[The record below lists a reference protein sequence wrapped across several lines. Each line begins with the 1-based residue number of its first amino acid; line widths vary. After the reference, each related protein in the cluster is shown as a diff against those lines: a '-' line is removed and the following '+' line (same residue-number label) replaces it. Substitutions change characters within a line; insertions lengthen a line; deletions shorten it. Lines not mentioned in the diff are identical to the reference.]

1 MIPRC
6 AVSSGHSHPSR
17 SYFFSPL
24 DPLPPPGFPTKKL
37 SRNLSLSDNNHPNH
51 NQQQIHFEPSSSAAA
66 APITANNL
74 TYSSFVE
81 PITVLKNNISNN
93 ELQSSASIPPY
104 YQPRT
109 WSLPSLLPTG
119 LDPYTLKYQ
128 RDKLI
133 ETRIKWRLNE
143 LESFTANLPDHSTSD
158 PQDRST
164 STHQDHPTSSSSSSS
179 TTTNPQTNQKL
190 KALIEIKSLR
200 LLQKQKELRE
210 EMITGINQA
219 TKLNLVVDR
228 AAHRRPKKLFLRDA
242 RQTEQIERRQKLDR
256 EQKLKQKHL
265 DHISSIQS
273 HSIKFKSAHLE
284 SKELL
289 SRFGKSVIKFHVE
302 AEKEEQRRIERL
314 SKERLKALKADDEE
328 AYLKL
333 IDTAKDTRIT
343 HLLRQTDQYLENLSH
358 AVLQQQNDAVH
369 RDGQIHVEQ
378 DQTGATIDESAFG
391 AAPVFDD
398 DRAAANQAATAEGGK
413 ADYYNVAHRIK
424 EEVTKQS
431 SLLTGGQLK
440 EYQIKGLQWMVS
452 LYNNRLNGILADEM
466 GLGKTIQTISLITW
480 LMENKKQPG
489 PYLVIVPLSTLPN
502 WTLEFEKW
510 APTVKVVVYKGSPN
524 VRKQLQLQIRQGQF
538 EVLLT
543 TYEYIIKDR
552 PMLCKIKWVH
562 MIIDEGHRMKNSQSK
577 LSLTLTTHYQSRYR
591 LILTGTPLQ
600 NNLPELWALLNFVL
614 PKVFNSVK
622 SFDEWFN
629 TLFANTG
636 GQDKIE
642 LNEEE
647 AILVIRRLHKVLR
660 PFLLRRLKK
669 DVESELP
676 DKVERVIKC
685 KMSGLQLKLTNQM
698 KVHKMI
704 WTDVDNATNTAKG
717 SSGTGGVMRG
727 LQNVIMQ
734 LKKICNHPFTFEEVE
749 RTINGPHKP
758 TNDTLWRAAG
768 KFELLDR
775 VLPKLF
781 RTGHRVLMFFQ
792 MTQVMD
798 IFQDYCAYRG
808 IKNLRLDGMTK
819 PEERAELLKTF
830 NHPECGINLF
840 ILSTRAGGLGLNLQ
854 TADTVI
860 IFDSDWN
867 PHQDLQAQDRAHR
880 IGQKKEVRVLR
891 LITSKSVEEHI
902 MSKAQFKLD
911 MDKKVI
917 QAGRFDHKSSAEER
931 EMFLRELLEDED
943 NEEEGDNEL
952 GDEELNEMLKR
963 SDEEFEIFTEMDR
976 ERTAEALQQWA
987 TTAEGQAGKPL
998 PERLMTVE
1006 ELPTVYSKDIAPIVF
1021 DPNAA
1026 EEEEEGGGR
1035 KARNRNAV
1043 HYDDGLTEEQFL
1055 EAVENEED
1063 LTEVIAKKRGR
1074 RAIRQANK
1082 MKKRGGNE
1090 SGEEEG
1096 EEDEE
1101 EEDEEDDDFVGN
1113 GRGNGR
1119 SSKLSRANSSTN
1131 QFSHSPEPNRKRKRI
1146 LGGSQVGIDDSVD
1159 GDSER
1164 GVRKPLSNKKR
1175 KNAHGNGGEEDAVLN
1190 SLRKVMREC
1199 YDALM
1204 KPIAPESGERRINL
1218 FMDLVNRKQFVDYY
1232 QIIKKPISMKQ
1243 INKNMTSKYKSL
1255 KQFKDDVY
1263 LMFDNARIYNETES
1277 YVYVQ
1282 ADELQDYFDHVF
1294 QCLVDENGKPREV
1307 PLPQRPPNP
1316 ERNSDDSS
1324 SGSESNHEDQNIQPS
1339 PHQQPP
1345 PQYQQPQQQPLQPQ
1359 QQQPL
1364 QQPQQ
1369 QHPQLHQHQQ
1379 FQQQH
1384 LQQQQ
1389 YQQQFQQHYHQQPY

>member
-1 MIPRC
+1 MSTNNNQPTNGYHQHQIP
-6 AVSSGHSHPSR
+6 STNPITI
-17 SYFFSPL
+17 
-24 DPLPPPGFPTKKL
+24 DPNQFNQIKNQILATKKL

-51 NQQQIHFEPSSSAAA
+51 NQQQIHFEPPSSSAA

-158 PQDRST
+158 PQDRFT

-179 TTTNPQTNQKL
+179 TTTNIPQTNQKL

-629 TLFANTG
+629 TPFANTG

-1263 LMFDNARIYNETES
+1263 LMFDNARIYNGMLFKQTHSRMTCKSNDQQTDVFLIETES

-1294 QCLVDENGKPREV
+1294 QCE
-1307 PLPQRPPNP
+1307 
-1316 ERNSDDSS
+1316 
-1324 SGSESNHEDQNIQPS
+1324 
-1339 PHQQPP
+1339 
-1345 PQYQQPQQQPLQPQ
+1345 
-1359 QQQPL
+1359 
-1364 QQPQQ
+1364 
-1369 QHPQLHQHQQ
+1369 
-1379 FQQQH
+1379 
-1384 LQQQQ
+1384 
-1389 YQQQFQQHYHQQPY
+1389 

>member
-1 MIPRC
+1 MSNQIE
-6 AVSSGHSHPSR
+6 ANQFNQLQNQIVA
-17 SYFFSPL
+17 
-24 DPLPPPGFPTKKL
+24 TKKL
-37 SRNLSLSDNNHPNH
+37 ARNLSVTE
-51 NQQQIHFEPSSSAAA
+51 QQQQQQQQTTSNF
-66 APITANNL
+66 N
-74 TYSSFVE
+74 SFID
-81 PITVLKNNISNN
+81 PLTVLQTTISIN
-93 ELQSSASIPPY
+93 EPNPSY
-104 YQPRT
+104 VQPRN
-109 WSLPSLLPTG
+109 WNLPSLLPTG
-119 LDPYTLKYQ
+119 LDPYTLKHQ
-128 RDKLI
+128 RDELI
-133 ETRIKWRLNE
+133 KTRIKWRLNE
-143 LESFTANLPDHSTSD
+143 LESLTANLPDHAAINPEAED
-158 PQDRST
+158 
-164 STHQDHPTSSSSSSS
+164 SSSSSAS
-179 TTTNPQTNQKL
+179 TTDLANQKIR
-190 KALIEIKSLR
+190 ALIEIKSLR
-200 LLQKQKELRE
+200 LLQKQKDLRE
-210 EMITGINQA
+210 DMINGINQA
-219 TKLNLVVDR
+219 TKLNLVIDR
-228 AAHRRPKKLFLRDA
+228 AALKRPKKLFLRDA
-242 RQTEQIERRQKLDR
+242 RQTEQIERRQRLDR

-273 HSIKFKSAHLE
+273 HSNRFKSAHYE
-284 SKELL
+284 SNELL
-289 SRFGKSVIKFHVE
+289 TKFGKSVIKFHVE

-314 SKERLKALKADDEE
+314 SKERLKALRADDEE

-343 HLLRQTDQYLENLSH
+343 HLLRQTDQYLENLSV

-378 DQTGATIDESAFG
+378 DQSTSMAIDESAFG

-398 DRAAANQAATAEGGK
+398 AAAATAQASTSAEGSK

-440 EYQIKGLQWMVS
+440 EYQVKGLQWMVS

-524 VRKQLQLQIRQGQF
+524 IRKQLQNQIRQGAF

-577 LSLTLTTHYQSRYR
+577 LSLTLTMHYQSRYR

-629 TLFANTG
+629 TPFANTG

-704 WTDVDNATNTAKG
+704 WTDVDQAANTAKG
-717 SSGTGGVMRG
+717 SAGTGGVMRG

-830 NHPECGINLF
+830 NHPECGVDLF

-952 GDEELNEMLKR
+952 GDDELNEMLKR
-963 SDEEFEIFTEMDR
+963 SDEEYEIFTEMDR
-976 ERTAEALQQWA
+976 ERVTEAIEQWNQ
-987 TTAEGQAGKPL
+987 TSEGQAGKPL

-1021 DPNAA
+1021 DPNAP

-1035 KARNRNAV
+1035 KARNKTAV

-1074 RAIRQANK
+1074 RAVRQANK
-1082 MKKRGGNE
+1082 SKKRGAGNGSGE
-1090 SGEEEG
+1090 DEEGGEEE
-1096 EEDEE
+1096 EED
-1101 EEDEEDDDFVGN
+1101 EEDEEDDDFVGGNGGRSNN
-1113 GRGNGR
+1113 GRT
-1119 SSKLSRANSSTN
+1119 SKLSRANSSTN
-1131 QFSHSPEPNRKRKRI
+1131 INNNTHQSHSPEPNRKRKRI
-1146 LGGSQVGIDDSVD
+1146 IGGSQIGIDESVD
-1159 GDSER
+1159 GGDSER
-1164 GVRKPLSNKKR
+1164 GARKPVSNKKR
-1175 KNAHGNGGEEDAVLN
+1175 KNNGGGGTEEDQLLN
-1190 SLRKVMREC
+1190 SYRKIMREC
-1199 YDALM
+1199 YDGLM
-1204 KPIAPESGERRINL
+1204 KPIAPESGEKRINL

-1243 INKNMTSKYKSL
+1243 IHKNISSKYKTF

-1294 QCLVDENGKPREV
+1294 NCLVDENGKPREQ
-1307 PLPQRPPNP
+1307 PLPQRPANQ
-1316 ERNSDDSS
+1316 ERDSQDSS
-1324 SGSESNHEDQNIQPS
+1324 SSGEESNQDTPNLLP
-1339 PHQQPP
+1339 PPPP
-1345 PQYQQPQQQPLQPQ
+1345 PQ
-1359 QQQPL
+1359 
-1364 QQPQQ
+1364 
-1369 QHPQLHQHQQ
+1369 HQHQQ
-1379 FQQQH
+1379 QHSQHQQAHQHQQQAHQHQQQMQQQQLYQQQRFQQQH
-1384 LQQQQ
+1384 HQQLPPQPHQQLQPHQYQQ
-1389 YQQQFQQHYHQQPY
+1389 YQQYQQHQQHQQQHQQHPHQPPY